1 MVRDA
6 KLRGRDAV
14 DFDREGRIVG
24 VLRRESMRPSDA
36 VESLLPLEPL
46 AEYWDQQS
54 VGAFFVDLSRLALLY
69 WSRVNCSDESDRRL
83 STSRSPMPSRTERKG
98 CSIITITFT

>member
-46 AEYWDQQS
+46 AEYWEQS
-54 VGAFFVDLSRLALLY
+54 LSSQSSQSERSLLTSADWHY
-69 WSRVNCSDESDRRL
+69 
-83 STSRSPMPSRTERKG
+83 STG
-98 CSIITITFT
+98 HA